1 MAVLLGSKN
10 LSVIEEV
17 VLTSSQTYTARRT
30 GIADVICIG
39 GGGQGGSSGKAFP
52 GHGSMAFNGTGGG
65 AGGYSRKR
73 IPITAGDTFT
83 VVVGAGGQA
92 NGSTLMPDAD
102 GVKDG
107 GAGGETT
114 FDHASA
120 TANIALDSN
129 GGAGGVGNSTTSASG
144 ATYAGGAGGTA
155 TGGDVNFTGGRG
167 GTITRSNN
175 SANVGVF
182 ATGGGAVAIFGEAFN
197 GGDINFTSSGNTRAA
212 TGGAG
217 IGGNGGDIAYDTG
230 SATSTSASGGGSAS
244 GAGNGLTSAQTA
256 AAGATALTAFAKTD
270 VVMGGGRLPS
280 HGGQARATNTQ
291 TGCIAGNGGTG
302 AIRAYVAGLGDSNYL
317 SIYGGNDKPTEVH
330 DAAAGQAS
338 TFTSDRSL
346 YPQATGPG
354 GGGGGACGTAN
365 NNANNSVIAA
375 GNGAAFAGGGGAM
388 SIVSNS
394 ELANTNTHIS
404 SSGRGGIGGGGS
416 GGCMLGTNASNST
429 NEWASGGDGVVIIQ
443 YLG

>member
-39 GGGQGGSSGKAFP
+39 GGGQGGSSGKTGLAV
-52 GHGSMAFNGTGGG
+52 NNITGGG

-92 NGSTLMPDAD
+92 STSKMPGAGNLTAGS
-102 GVKDG
+102 
-107 GAGGETT
+107 AGGEST

-129 GGAGGVGNSTTSASG
+129 GGGGGLANQTTTASG

-175 SANVGVF
+175 SSGQGCF
-182 ATGGGAVAIFGEAFN
+182 ATGGGAVAVFGDAYN
-197 GGDINFTSSGNTRAA
+197 GGDINFTASGNYTVAA

-217 IGGNGGDIAYDTG
+217 IGGNGGNIAFGT
-230 SATSTSASGGGSAS
+230 SSNNAQLATGGGSAS
-244 GAGNGLTSAQTA
+244 GEGNGFTA
-256 AAGATALTAFAKTD
+256 TETDATANPLTAFAKTD
-270 VVMGGGRLPS
+270 MVVGGGRLPS
-280 HGGQARATNTQ
+280 HGGQSSTHSTAVD
-291 TGCIAGNGGTG
+291 CIAGNGGTG
-302 AIRAYVAGLGDSNYL
+302 ALRAVLAGLGSADYQTVF
-317 SIYGGNDKPTEVH
+317 GGNERPTEVV
-330 DAAAGQAS
+330 DTAGGL
-338 TFTSDRSL
+338 SDPTGNISVINGAN

-354 GGGGGACGTAN
+354 GGGGAASYTDTSDA
-365 NNANNSVIAA
+365 ATVVVAA
-375 GNGAAFAGGGGAM
+375 GNGATFAGGGAALTPM
-388 SIVSNS
+388 NTELVSS
-394 ELANTNTHIS
+394 QERIS
-404 SSGRGGIGGGGS
+404 GNGRGGIAGGGS
-416 GGCMLGTNASNST
+416 GGCYLGTNASNST
-429 NEWASGGDGVVIIQ
+429 IEWASGGDGVVVIQ

>member
-39 GGGQGGSSGKAFP
+39 GGGQGGSSGKAP
-52 GHGSMAFNGTGGG
+52 PSHHTHIVNASGGG

-92 NGSTLMPDAD
+92 NPSTLMPDPD
-102 GVKDG
+102 GLKDG
-107 GAGGETT
+107 GDGGETT

-129 GGAGGVGNSTTSASG
+129 GGAGGVGNQTTSASG

-167 GTITRSNN
+167 GTITRNNNASNE
-175 SANVGVF
+175 GMF
-182 ATGGGAVAIFGEAFN
+182 ATGGGAVAIFGAAFN
-197 GGDINFTSSGNTRAA
+197 GGDLNFTGSGHKQCG

-217 IGGNGGDIAYDTG
+217 VGGNGGDVAYDTG
-230 SATSTSASGGGSAS
+230 SSNSTCASGGGSAS
-244 GAGNGLTSAQTA
+244 GAGNGFTSTQTASTSDGLTSA
-256 AAGATALTAFAKTD
+256 AKTD

-280 HGGQARATNTQ
+280 HGGSGMATNTMVY
-291 TGCIAGNGGTG
+291 CISGNGGTG
-302 AIRAYVAGLGDSNYL
+302 AMRAVLAGKGDSGYT
-317 SIYGGNDKPTEVH
+317 SIYGGNEKPTEVH
-330 DAAAGQAS
+330 DAAALQPTVNIDYHLAS
-338 TFTSDRSL
+338 
-346 YPQATGPG
+346 YPQPTGPG
-354 GGGGGACGTAN
+354 GGGGGACGTAY
-365 NNANNSVIAA
+365 NNANNSVLAA
-375 GNGAAFAGGGGAM
+375 GNGAAFAGGGGVC
-388 SIVSNS
+388 SVVSAS
-394 ELANTNTHIS
+394 ELTHQGELIS

-416 GGCMLGTNASNST
+416 GGCILGTNAANST
-429 NEWASGGDGVVIIQ
+429 VEWASGGDGVVIIQ

>member
-39 GGGQGGSSGKAFP
+39 GGGQGGSSG
-52 GHGSMAFNGTGGG
+52 NGNVGTTKLNLTGGG

-92 NGSTLMPDAD
+92 SSTKLPGAGNLTAGS
-102 GVKDG
+102 
-107 GAGGETT
+107 AGGEST

-129 GGAGGVGNSTTSASG
+129 GGGGGLANTTGTASG

-175 SANVGVF
+175 SSNVGCF
-182 ATGGGAVAIFGEAFN
+182 TTGGGAVAVLGTAFN
-197 GGDINFTSSGNTRAA
+197 GGDVNFTSSGATTAA

-217 IGGNGGDIAYDTG
+217 IGGNGGNVAYDNG
-230 SATSTSASGGGSAS
+230 SGASQCASGGGSA
-244 GAGNGLTSAQTA
+244 GGEGNGFTSAHTS
-256 AAGATALTAFAKTD
+256 ATTNPLTAFAKTD
-270 VVMGGGRLPS
+270 LVLGGGRLPS
-280 HGGQARATNTQ
+280 HGGNGISTNVSTL
-291 TGCIAGNGGTG
+291 CVAGNGGTG
-302 AIRAYVAGLGDSNYL
+302 GLRAYQAGLGDGDFN
-317 SIYGGNDKPTEVH
+317 SIFGGNEKPTEVI
-330 DAAAGQAS
+330 DSAVGPGS
-338 TFTSDRSL
+338 LFTSNAAL
-346 YPQATGPG
+346 YPQPTGPG
-354 GGGGGACGTAN
+354 GGGGGASGTAGN
-365 NNANNSVIAA
+365 NHSNSVIAA
-375 GNGAAFAGGGGAM
+375 GNGAAFAGGGGAA
-388 SIVSNS
+388 SLVDNS
-394 ELANTNTHIS
+394 EIANTSENIS

-416 GGCMLGTNASNST
+416 GGCYLGTNVSNAT
-429 NEWASGGDGVVIIQ
+429 IEWASGGDGVVIIR

>member
-39 GGGQGGSSGKAFP
+39 AGGQGGSSGKTGLAV
-52 GHGSMAFNGTGGG
+52 NNITGGG

-92 NGSTLMPDAD
+92 STSKLPGAGNLTAGS
-102 GVKDG
+102 
-107 GAGGETT
+107 AGGEST

-129 GGAGGVGNSTTSASG
+129 GGGGGLANQTTTASG

-175 SANVGVF
+175 SANQGCF
-182 ATGGGAVAIFGEAFN
+182 ATGGGAVAVFGAAFN
-197 GGDINFTSSGNTRAA
+197 GGDINFTASGNYTVAA

-217 IGGNGGDIAYDTG
+217 IGGNGGNIAFGT
-230 SATSTSASGGGSAS
+230 SSNNAQLATGGGSAS
-244 GAGNGLTSAQTA
+244 GEGNGFTATQTDATANPLTA
-256 AAGATALTAFAKTD
+256 AAKTD
-270 VVMGGGRLPS
+270 MVVGGGRLPS
-280 HGGQARATNTQ
+280 HGGYGRANTSSDDS
-291 TGCIAGNGGTG
+291 IAGNGGTSAPRG
-302 AIRAYVAGLGDSNYL
+302 VLAGSGDSSYQTVF
-317 SIYGGNDKPTEVH
+317 GGNERPTELV
-330 DAAAGQAS
+330 DTAGSIAEDFS
-338 TFTSDRSL
+338 SGFPVFPSGTT

-354 GGGGGACGTAN
+354 GGGGAASYTDTSDA
-365 NNANNSVIAA
+365 ATTVIAA
-375 GNGAAFAGGGGAM
+375 GNGATFAGGGAALTPM
-388 SIVSNS
+388 NT
-394 ELANTNTHIS
+394 ELASNLERIS
-404 SSGRGGIGGGGS
+404 GNGRGGIAGGGS
-416 GGCMLGTNASNST
+416 GGCYLGTNVSNST
-429 NEWASGGDGVVIIQ
+429 IEWASGGDGVVIIQ